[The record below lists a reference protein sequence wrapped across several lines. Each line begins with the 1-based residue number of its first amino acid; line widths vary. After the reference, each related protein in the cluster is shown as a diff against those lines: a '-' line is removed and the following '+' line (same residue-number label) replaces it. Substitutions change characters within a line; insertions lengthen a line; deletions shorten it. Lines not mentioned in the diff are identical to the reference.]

1 MTSQEKKL
9 KKLRRMEAEI
19 AYANPTRSAKLA
31 TEIVRLKANVFD
43 VPQKGR

>member
-1 MTSQEKKL
+1 MNSQQRKL

-19 AYANPTRSAKLA
+19 AYANPTRAAKLT

-43 VPQKGR
+43 LSEKRR